1 MLNGLCAAAGAR
13 IYLHLG
19 SAPAPL
25 QKQPKKS
32 GRSSNFAPNFRS
44 CSPSAF
50 RALFRGCR
58 RCRASVPR
66 CPEFPD
72 AAASPCREDVAR
84 SFLFAYLTSRVLLPG
99 RARVASRLSGRSFR
113 SRGASGCARGRF
125 ASGRGTPV
133 PSGVSRGGAGPER
146 GRPRRGAEGPPFH
159 LKRSFPFKGRGRR
172 RAAPRRRRPAGGAAG
187 PRLAPPAAGGGR
199 GLGDGA
205 PPPSARGLSR
215 PRRTAFVPPADG
227 QRGPAVAA
235 AAPCPTPVP
244 HRRSG
249 RDRGA
254 APRGGVGGAGRAGLG
269 APSSLRPSGRHLRA
283 QRGRPLRAPR
293 RAGTALFRCSRAEP
307 PRP

>member
-113 SRGASGCARGRF
+113 SRGASGCSRGRF

-205 PPPSARGLSR
+205 PPPSALR
-215 PRRTAFVPPADG
+215 PRPLSAPPHRLCSPGGRAAGTRGRGSGPVSHPGPAPPLWTVPR
-227 QRGPAVAA
+227 RGPAGRCRRRGARGARSSVLPPSLR
-235 AAPCPTPVP
+235 AAPPGTA
-244 HRRSG
+244 G
-249 RDRGA
+249 EA
-254 APRGGVGGAGRAGLG
+254 APG
-269 APSSLRPSGRHLRA
+269 P
-283 QRGRPLRAPR
+283 APR
-293 RAGTALFRCSRAEP
+293 RHRFVPLLAG
-307 PRP
+307 